1 MNENNFDLLGDVLDD
16 LHVPRSDDDD
26 YWEKKDYDMEESG
39 DSVVIV
45 KWKDD

>member
-1 MNENNFDLLGDVLDD
+1 MLGDVVDD
-16 LHVPRSDDDD
+16 LHVPRSDTDD